1 MQSTGKRMPKDF
13 KFEFI
18 DGSPGDLELLYQELT
33 MVSNKQE
40 QRIMS
45 EETKKTIKEAG
56 EFFKK
61 VQEGAEKYKSVPDK
75 QLGEK
80 IKKVGEG
87 AGEVVK
93 HITERT
99 DH

>member
-1 MQSTGKRMPKDF
+1 MSEDIVYANYGPRDW
-13 KFEFI
+13 
-18 DGSPGDLELLYQELT
+18 
-33 MVSNKQE
+33 V
-40 QRIMS
+40 RIMKAWEKIMS
-45 EETKKTIKEAG
+45 DETKKQVKEAG

>member
-1 MQSTGKRMPKDF
+1 MPKDF

-61 VQEGAEKYKSVPDK
+61 VQEGAEKYKSIPDK
-75 QLGEK
+75 QLTEK
-80 IKKVGEG
+80 IRKVGEG

>member
-1 MQSTGKRMPKDF
+1 MQKDF
-13 KFEFI
+13 RFEFI
-18 DGSPGDLELLYQELT
+18 DGSPGDLDILYEQLT
-33 MVSNKQE
+33 LVSNKQE
-40 QRIMS
+40 QRVMS

-61 VQEGAEKYKSVPDK
+61 VQEGAEKYKNVPDK
-75 QLGEK
+75 QLTEK
-80 IKKVGEG
+80 IRKVGEG

>member
-1 MQSTGKRMPKDF
+1 
-13 KFEFI
+13 
-18 DGSPGDLELLYQELT
+18 
-33 MVSNKQE
+33 
-40 QRIMS
+40 MS

-56 EFFKK
+56 DFFKK
-61 VQEGAEKYKSVPDK
+61 VQQDAEKYKSVPDK

-80 IKKVGEG
+80 IKRVQEG

-99 DH
+99 GGNG

>member
-1 MQSTGKRMPKDF
+1 MIYADF
-13 KFEFI
+13 
-18 DGSPGDLELLYQELT
+18 SPRSWVRAMEVLEKT
-33 MVSNKQE
+33 
-40 QRIMS
+40 IMS

-61 VQEGAEKYKSVPDK
+61 VQEGAEKYKAVPDK
-75 QLGEK
+75 QLVEK
-80 IKKVGEG
+80 IRKVGEG

-93 HITERT
+93 HITEKT

>member
-1 MQSTGKRMPKDF
+1 MQRTI

-18 DGSPGDLELLYQELT
+18 DGSPGDLDILYEELT
-33 MVSNKQE
+33 MVSNRQE
-40 QRIMS
+40 VRAMS

-61 VQEGAEKYKSVPDK
+61 VQEGAEKYKNVPDK
-75 QLGEK
+75 QLTEK
-80 IKKVGEG
+80 IKKVGDG

>member
-1 MQSTGKRMPKDF
+1 MLR
-13 KFEFI
+13 
-18 DGSPGDLELLYQELT
+18 DLFVPVPADELSKLYDELT
-33 MVSNKQE
+33 EVGRIQMSN
-40 QRIMS
+40 
-45 EETKKTIKEAG
+45 ETKKTIKEAG

-61 VQEGAEKYKSVPDK
+61 VQEGAEKYKGVPDK
-75 QLGEK
+75 QLGDK

>member
-1 MQSTGKRMPKDF
+1 MKHF
-13 KFEFI
+13 FNLELI
-18 DGSPGDLELLYQELT
+18 DGSPGDLDVLYEELT
-33 MVSNKQE
+33 QINKIQE
-40 QRIMS
+40 QRVMS

-75 QLGEK
+75 QLTEK

-87 AGEVVK
+87 AGEIVK

-99 DH
+99 DHPGK

>member
-1 MQSTGKRMPKDF
+1 
-13 KFEFI
+13 
-18 DGSPGDLELLYQELT
+18 
-33 MVSNKQE
+33 
-40 QRIMS
+40 MS

-61 VQEGAEKYKSVPDK
+61 VQEGAEKYKAVPDK
-75 QLGEK
+75 QLVEK
-80 IKKVGEG
+80 IRKVGEG

-93 HITERT
+93 HITEKT

>member
-1 MQSTGKRMPKDF
+1 MQKDF
-13 KFEFI
+13 RFEFI
-18 DGSPGDLELLYQELT
+18 DGSPGDLDILYEQLT
-33 MVSNKQE
+33 LVSNKQE
-40 QRIMS
+40 QRVMS

-61 VQEGAEKYKSVPDK
+61 VQEGAEKYKNVPDK
-75 QLGEK
+75 QLTEK
-80 IKKVGEG
+80 IRKVGEG
-87 AGEVVK
+87 AGEVIK

>member
-1 MQSTGKRMPKDF
+1 
-13 KFEFI
+13 
-18 DGSPGDLELLYQELT
+18 
-33 MVSNKQE
+33 
-40 QRIMS
+40 MS
-45 EETKKTIKEAG
+45 EQTKKTVKEAQ
-56 EFFKK
+56 EFFKR
-61 VQEGAEKYKSVPDK
+61 VEEGAQKYQSIPDK
-75 QLGEK
+75 QLTEK

>member
-1 MQSTGKRMPKDF
+1 MRRAIN
-13 KFEFI
+13 FEFI
-18 DGSPGDLELLYQELT
+18 DGSPGDLEVLYQELI
-33 MVSNKQE
+33 MVCSKQE

-45 EETKKTIKEAG
+45 EETKKQVKEAG

-61 VQEGAEKYKSVPDK
+61 VQEGAEKYKSIPDK
-75 QLGEK
+75 QLTEK
-80 IKKVGEG
+80 IRKVGEG

-93 HITERT
+93 HITEKT

>member
-1 MQSTGKRMPKDF
+1 MKQSF
-13 KFEFI
+13 NYEFI
-18 DGSPGDLELLYQELT
+18 DGSPGDLDILYEELIQI
-33 MVSNKQE
+33 NKKRE
-40 QRIMS
+40 KIIMS
-45 EETKKTIKEAG
+45 EQNKKTIKEAG

-80 IKKVGEG
+80 IKKIGEG
-87 AGEVVK
+87 ASEVVK

-99 DH
+99 EK

>member
-1 MQSTGKRMPKDF
+1 MQKDF

-18 DGSPGDLELLYQELT
+18 DGSPGDLDILYEQLT
-33 MVSNKQE
+33 MVCNRQE

-45 EETKKTIKEAG
+45 EETKKQVKEAG

-61 VQEGAEKYKSVPDK
+61 VQEGAEKYKSIPDK
-75 QLGEK
+75 QLTEK
-80 IKKVGEG
+80 IRKVGEG

>member
-1 MQSTGKRMPKDF
+1 MKYF
-13 KFEFI
+13 FNLELI
-18 DGSPGDLELLYQELT
+18 DGSPGDLEILYQELIL
-33 MVSNKQE
+33 VNNKQE
-40 QRIMS
+40 QRAMS

-75 QLGEK
+75 QLGDK

>member
-13 KFEFI
+13 RFEFI
-18 DGSPGDLELLYQELT
+18 DGSPGDLALLYEELIL
-33 MVSNKQE
+33 VSNKQE

-61 VQEGAEKYKSVPDK
+61 VQEGAEKYKNVPDK
-75 QLGEK
+75 QLTEK
-80 IKKVGEG
+80 IRKVGEG

>member
-1 MQSTGKRMPKDF
+1 M
-13 KFEFI
+13 I
-18 DGSPGDLELLYQELT
+18 DLSKLYDELT
-33 MVSNKQE
+33 EVCNKQ
-40 QRIMS
+40 RDRAMS
-45 EETKKTIKEAG
+45 EESKKTIKEAG

-75 QLGEK
+75 QLGDK

-99 DH
+99 EK

>member
-1 MQSTGKRMPKDF
+1 MPKDF
-13 KFEFI
+13 RLEFI
-18 DGSPGDLELLYQELT
+18 DGSPGDLEVLYNELV
-33 MVSNKQE
+33 MVSSKQE
-40 QRIMS
+40 QRAMS
-45 EETKKTIKEAG
+45 DETKKTIKEAG

-75 QLGEK
+75 QLTEK

-87 AGEVVK
+87 AGEIVK

>member
-1 MQSTGKRMPKDF
+1 MKQYRL
-13 KFEFI
+13 EFI
-18 DGSPGDLELLYQELT
+18 DGSPGDLEVLYNELA
-33 MVSNKQE
+33 MVSSKQE

-61 VQEGAEKYKSVPDK
+61 VQEGAEKYKAVPDK

-87 AGEVVK
+87 AGEIVK

-99 DH
+99 DHPDK

>member
-1 MQSTGKRMPKDF
+1 MTKE
-13 KFEFI
+13 FEFDFI
-18 DGSPGDLELLYQELT
+18 GLHPALLELLYNELSI
-33 MVSNKQE
+33 VSSKQGS
-40 QRIMS
+40 RAMS

-61 VQEGAEKYKSVPDK
+61 VQEGAEKYKAVPDK